1 MVNQRFA
8 MLRKSGLTS
17 FALCSAKGADP
28 VGKEVSIYEQ
38 RCDEEM
44 LAAENSSSH
53 KARLAHLELALRF
66 AILANRARQGSAIVG
81 LKRRSA
87 DPDPSS

>member
-1 MVNQRFA
+1 M
-8 MLRKSGLTS
+8 
-17 FALCSAKGADP
+17 
-28 VGKEVSIYEQ
+28 GKEVSIYEQ

-44 LAAENSSSH
+44 AAAETASSH

-66 AILANRARQGSAIVG
+66 AILANRARQSVIVG

-87 DPDPSS
+87 DP

>member
-1 MVNQRFA
+1 M
-8 MLRKSGLTS
+8 
-17 FALCSAKGADP
+17 
-28 VGKEVSIYEQ
+28 GKEVSIYEQ

-66 AILANRARQGSAIVG
+66 AILASRAKQNGEIKE
-81 LKRRSA
+81 L
-87 DPDPSS
+87 

>member
-1 MVNQRFA
+1 
-8 MLRKSGLTS
+8 
-17 FALCSAKGADP
+17 

-66 AILANRARQGSAIVG
+66 AILANRARQNGEIKE
-81 LKRRSA
+81 L
-87 DPDPSS
+87 